1 MRSEEDQ
8 KEIRRRSEAGGR
20 GRLLIFTAGN
30 DLKSDFESS
39 ERFLKPTNHD
49 LSFYSLLFYINYV
62 IITM

>member
-8 KEIRRRSEAGGR
+8 KNTRRRSEAGGR

-49 LSFYSLLFYINYV
+49 LSFYSLLFYNYV